1 MIVQININ
9 LGSMNATEENIRRSF
24 DRLMVAKEQHHVH
37 DAHDWCTI
45 LDSNDEEEAS
55 LELLYV
61 RPTLKVKSWDELQDE
76 RSIQCTPLPRI
87 LKSGDLREQH
97 NTNTKEKE

>member
-24 DRLMVAKEQHHVH
+24 DRLMVAKEQYRVH

-55 LELLYV
+55 LELLV
-61 RPTLKVKSWDELQDE
+61 G
-76 RSIQCTPLPRI
+76 PLYRYSHEWRTRRVVDNMKF

-97 NTNTKEKE
+97 NTNTKERE

>member
-24 DRLMVAKEQHHVH
+24 DRLMAAKEQHHVH
-37 DAHDWCTI
+37 DAHDWCVV

-55 LELLYV
+55 LELLVGPLSRYV
-61 RPTLKVKSWDELQDE
+61 NQSSHEWRTQQFLKTGV
-76 RSIQCTPLPRI
+76 
-87 LKSGDLREQH
+87 LREQH

>member
-24 DRLMVAKEQHHVH
+24 DRLMVAKEQYHVH
-37 DAHDWCTI
+37 DAHDWCVV

-55 LELLYV
+55 LELLVGPLCRYV
-61 RPTLKVKSWDELQDE
+61 NQSSHEWRTRKVVDNMKFLKTGV
-76 RSIQCTPLPRI
+76 
-87 LKSGDLREQH
+87 LREQH

>member
-1 MIVQININ
+1 MIVQIKIN

-55 LELLYV
+55 LKLLYA
-61 RPTLKVKSWDELQDE
+61 LKFKSWDELQDE
-76 RSIQCTPLPRI
+76 RSIKCTPMKRL
-87 LKSGDLREQH
+87 LKTGVLREQH
-97 NTNTKEKE
+97 NEEKGKQ

>member
-9 LGSMNATEENIRRSF
+9 LGSMNPTEENIRRSF

-55 LELLYV
+55 LELLV
-61 RPTLKVKSWDELQDE
+61 GPIKPSAINPHLDEIMDHTHTMVDNIQFLKTGV
-76 RSIQCTPLPRI
+76 
-87 LKSGDLREQH
+87 LREQH
-97 NTNTKEKE
+97 NEEKGKQ